1 MDSDFAPRRQT
12 VGNCLVIFLLNTLI
26 VTVLHECRYH
36 AAGGACTGVRASV
49 REAASMPTS
58 MIRTTI
64 SLLVIAGCAQQAAAP
79 SALGPPAPVPFEQ
92 AVLNAGNAVFTTA
105 AAAGQRQTIV
115 IDPLVNGVTGEQS
128 AGTKALATRL
138 TELARQRYP
147 SLTIQPFTA
156 SAVAGSPLVM
166 VGTFTPVNAQN
177 QPAGAREAYRF
188 CLALADLRTGKTV
201 AKSVARATPNGV
213 DPTPTRVFADS
224 PAWTEDA
231 SVKGYI
237 NTCQATKVGD
247 PIPPAYLDGIVTAS
261 ILNQAME
268 AYDGGRYREALE
280 LYGNAR
286 ATPAG
291 DQLRVY
297 NGLYLTRAKLGQREQ
312 AQSAFGDLVGYGLR
326 NGRLAVKLLFRPAS
340 TAFAADTRVSG
351 DYTMWLSQIAQRST
365 AAASCLQVTGHT
377 SASGSAAL
385 NDRLAT
391 LRAEAVKGRLE
402 QASPALAGHVVANGQ
417 GSQQPLVGTGADNAT
432 DALDRRVEFKV
443 IPAC

>member
-1 MDSDFAPRRQT
+1 
-12 VGNCLVIFLLNTLI
+12 
-26 VTVLHECRYH
+26 
-36 AAGGACTGVRASV
+36 
-49 REAASMPTS
+49 MPTS

-105 AAAGQRQTIV
+105 AAAGQGQTIV

-201 AKSVARATPNGV
+201 AKSVARATPTGV
-213 DPTPTRVFADS
+213 DSTPTRVFADS